1 MPSLFRR
8 KIITEAPPEHQLA
21 RTLSWPHLVALGVGA
36 IVGTGILTLIG
47 VGADRAGPAVLLSF
61 VVAGAICAAAAL
73 CYAEMATMIP
83 ASGSAYTYSYAT
95 LGEVIAWVV
104 GWSLILEYS
113 LVVATVAVGWSGYA
127 VGFLK
132 GLGIILPDYLTHGP
146 TLGGQVC
153 GAAATATAS
162 FGINLPAILIIA
174 VVAGL
179 LMLGTRESARI
190 NSALVLLKIV
200 TLALFVA
207 VALPHFDMANLHPFA
222 PLGYGST
229 PGQCGVKF
237 GMMGAAAII
246 FFAFYGFDAI
256 STAAEETK
264 RPERDLAIGIVGSM
278 LACTVIYMIVAAAA
292 VGALHYSKFSNSPE
306 PLALIL
312 REIGQGSV
320 ATVVAAAA
328 AIALPTVILGFLYGQ
343 SRIFLVM
350 ARDGFLPASLAKVS
364 SRGTPARIT
373 AVTAVLVSVLAALVP
388 LDVIASLANAGTL
401 CAFIAVA
408 VCVLVSRRRDA
419 QAKRPFRTPLVWLV
433 APIAILGCLYLFTSL
448 QSITQISFF
457 IWNGI
462 GLAIYFLYARRRA
475 SIA

>member
-1 MPSLFRR
+1 MTSLLRR
-8 KIITEAPPEHQLA
+8 KTITEAPPEHQLA

-132 GLGIILPDYLTHGP
+132 GLGVALPDALTHGP
-146 TLGGQVC
+146 SLAGG
-153 GAAATATAS
+153 
-162 FGINLPAILIIA
+162 FGINVPAIFIIA

-190 NSALVLLKIV
+190 NSALVVLKIV

-207 VALPHFDMANLHPFA
+207 VALPHFDAANLHPFA

-229 PGQCGVKF
+229 PGTGGVKY

-278 LACTVIYMIVAAAA
+278 LACTVIYMVVAAVA

-312 REIGQGSV
+312 REIGQGQV

-350 ARDGFLPASLAKVS
+350 ARDGFLPTGLAKVS

-373 AVTAVLVSVLAALVP
+373 AVTAVLVSILAALVP

-475 SIA
+475 TIA